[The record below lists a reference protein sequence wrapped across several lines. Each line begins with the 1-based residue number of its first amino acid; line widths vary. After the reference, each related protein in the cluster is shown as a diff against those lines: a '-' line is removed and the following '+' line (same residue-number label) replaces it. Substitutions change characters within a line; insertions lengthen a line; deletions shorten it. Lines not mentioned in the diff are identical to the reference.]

1 MEKEHNAREG
11 IKGWINP
18 AKYGKFGI
26 ERFAW
31 ILMRITG
38 LGLLA
43 YFIVHIYETSS
54 ILDGPAAWER
64 VLELTQTT
72 EGHIFLSLVIG
83 MCVFHTGNGIR
94 LMLVQMGYGIG
105 KPARPDYPYNPQ
117 SLNMKGKACIYAT
130 IGIAAL
136 AMWYGITVMFG

>member
-1 MEKEHNAREG
+1 MEKEPKSREG

-43 YFIVHIYETSS
+43 YFIAHIYETSN
-54 ILDGPAAWER
+54 ILNGKEVWDEMLAM
-64 VLELTQTT
+64 TQTT
-72 EGHIFLSLVIG
+72 EVHIFLALVIG
-83 MCVFHTGNGIR
+83 MCVFHTGKGI
-94 LMLVQMGYGIG
+94 
-105 KPARPDYPYNPQ
+105 
-117 SLNMKGKACIYAT
+117 
-130 IGIAAL
+130 
-136 AMWYGITVMFG
+136 

>member
-1 MEKEHNAREG
+1 MEKENNAKEG

-43 YFIVHIYETSS
+43 YFIGHIIETGN
-54 ILDGPAAWER
+54 ILSGEGAWNSM
-64 VLELTQTT
+64 LELTQTT
-72 EGHIFLSLVIG
+72 EGHIFLALVIG

-94 LMLVQMGYGIG
+94 LMLVQMGYGVG
-105 KPARPDYPYNPQ
+105 KPARPDYPYKPYP
-117 SLNMKGKACIYAT
+117 I
-130 IGIAAL
+130 
-136 AMWYGITVMFG
+136 

>member
-1 MEKEHNAREG
+1 MEKENSAKEG

-43 YFIVHIYETSS
+43 YFIGHIYETSS
-54 ILDGPAAWER
+54 ILDGPAAWES

-72 EGHIFLSLVIG
+72 EGHIFLSLV
-83 MCVFHTGNGIR
+83 MECVYFIQEME
-94 LMLVQMGYGIG
+94 L
-105 KPARPDYPYNPQ
+105 D
-117 SLNMKGKACIYAT
+117 
-130 IGIAAL
+130 
-136 AMWYGITVMFG
+136 

>member
-1 MEKEHNAREG
+1 MEKEPKSREG

-43 YFIVHIYETSS
+43 YFIAHIYETSN
-54 ILDGPAAWER
+54 ILNGKEVWDEM
-64 VLELTQTT
+64 LEKTQTT
-72 EGHIFLSLVIG
+72 EGHIILSLVIG
-83 MCVFHTGNGIR
+83 MCVFHTGKVIR
-94 LMLVQMGYGIG
+94 LMLVQMGYCVA
-105 KPARPDYPYNPQ
+105 KAQRTDYPYKHQ

>member
-1 MEKEHNAREG
+1 MEKEPKSREG

-43 YFIVHIYETSS
+43 YFIAHIYETSN
-54 ILDGPAAWER
+54 ILNGKEVWDEMLAM
-64 VLELTQTT
+64 TQTT
-72 EGHIFLSLVIG
+72 EGHIFLALVIG

-94 LMLVQMGYGIG
+94 LMLVQMGYGVSH
-105 KPARPDYPYNPQ
+105 Q
-117 SLNMKGKACIYAT
+117 FCHYAVDDLVDVVF
-130 IGIAAL
+130 L
-136 AMWYGITVMFG
+136 ASKVRVFNTVKERNQGCGVDPE

>member
-1 MEKEHNAREG
+1 MEKENSAKEG

-38 LGLLA
+38 LGLLV
-43 YFIVHIYETSS
+43 YFIGHIYETSS
-54 ILDGPAAWER
+54 ILNGPAAWES

-72 EGHIFLSLVIG
+72 EGHIFLALVIG

-105 KPARPDYPYNPQ
+105 KPARPDYPYKPQ
-117 SLNMKGKACIYAT
+117 SLNMKNKACIYAT

>member
-1 MEKEHNAREG
+1 MEKEPKSREG

-43 YFIVHIYETSS
+43 YFIAHIYDCLLYTSPS
-54 ILDGPAAWER
+54 PRDQA
-64 VLELTQTT
+64 
-72 EGHIFLSLVIG
+72 
-83 MCVFHTGNGIR
+83 
-94 LMLVQMGYGIG
+94 
-105 KPARPDYPYNPQ
+105 
-117 SLNMKGKACIYAT
+117 
-130 IGIAAL
+130 
-136 AMWYGITVMFG
+136 

>member
-1 MEKEHNAREG
+1 MEKENKAKEG

-43 YFIVHIYETSS
+43 YFIGHIYETSS
-54 ILDGPAAWER
+54 ILNGPAAWES

-94 LMLVQMGYGIG
+94 LMLVQMG
-105 KPARPDYPYNPQ
+105 RPDYPYKPQ

>member
-1 MEKEHNAREG
+1 
-11 IKGWINP
+11 
-18 AKYGKFGI
+18 
-26 ERFAW
+26 
-31 ILMRITG
+31 MRITG

-43 YFIVHIYETSS
+43 YFIAHIYETSN
-54 ILDGPAAWER
+54 ILNGKEVWDEMLAM
-64 VLELTQTT
+64 TQTT
-72 EGHIFLSLVIG
+72 EGHIFLALVIG

-105 KPARPDYPYNPQ
+105 KAQRPDYPYKPQ